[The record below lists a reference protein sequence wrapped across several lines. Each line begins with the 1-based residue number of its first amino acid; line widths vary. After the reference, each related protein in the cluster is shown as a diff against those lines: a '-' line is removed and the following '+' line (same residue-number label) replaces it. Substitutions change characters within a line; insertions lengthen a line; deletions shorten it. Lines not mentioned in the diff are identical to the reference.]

1 MAKMCDANTSYIGSF
16 QQRVV
21 LGAFI
26 DIFPIDGCPGATKRE
41 RERFFND
48 YLELRHDGEAIGN
61 YYSLRDF
68 LGCVYHLDWK
78 GARRQ
83 LRSHLYHWLNRDN
96 DIFKRCDE
104 ILMSH
109 PYYAPFEDFE
119 IRLPIGIHEYLTQL
133 FGDYM
138 TPPPPEVIAVDD
150 HGFAYMNLEKR
161 VSLEEAIR
169 EIH

>member
-1 MAKMCDANTSYIGSF
+1 
-16 QQRVV
+16 
-21 LGAFI
+21 
-26 DIFPIDGCPGATKRE
+26 
-41 RERFFND
+41 
-48 YLELRHDGEAIGN
+48 
-61 YYSLRDF
+61 
-68 LGCVYHLDWK
+68 
-78 GARRQ
+78 
-83 LRSHLYHWLNRDN
+83 
-96 DIFKRCDE
+96 
-104 ILMSH
+104 MSH
-109 PYYAPFEDFE
+109 PYESSDYVAYFSTWRSAKIISPKKWFDGYYYAPFEDFE